1 MGRTEFAGRVESR
14 AGVSGIAEG
23 EDAGALPE
31 GWVWARLGELGE
43 WYGGGTP
50 SKSRPELWEGG
61 TIPWLSPKDMGQE
74 ITSET
79 RDHITEAALTESPV
93 RLVPEGSVAIVT
105 RSGVLEH
112 SVPVTLT
119 SVATTL
125 NQDMK
130 AVAPHQG
137 IRGQWIAWGLRAF
150 ERKILDKCRKAGTT
164 VASLSTPALME
175 LPFPVPPLAE
185 QHRIVE
191 ALEAHLSRLD
201 AAVSAVERS
210 ARRSEQVWKAAL
222 NSVAQGGPARNP
234 EVEYHT
240 VGSVSDVSGGIQKQK
255 KRLPL
260 NNIYPFLRV
269 ANIARGAL
277 DLSEIHQIEL
287 FDGELDRHKLEP
299 GDLLVVEGNGSPD
312 QIGRAATWHGE
323 ISDTVHQNHLIRVR
337 PGPSVVPRYLELIW
351 NAPVVIDQLRQVAR
365 STSGLYTLST
375 SKVKSVRIPV
385 PTPEEQQR
393 LAAWAD
399 ELESHNE
406 AAKRVLEQVRLKNQS
421 LKQSLLHQAF
431 TGRLVPQDPDDEP
444 ASVLLARIKEERTA
458 QAAAAKP
465 KRARRTGAGTK
476 TKRSVPA
483 ARTHTA
489 GPPLPPATSSE
500 PLPANAVQPTFDVF
514 QDQAPDQDETQ
525 DATK

>member
-1 MGRTEFAGRVESR
+1 M
-14 AGVSGIAEG
+14 SGIAEG

-31 GWVWARLGELGE
+31 GWVWARLGEV
-43 WYGGGTP
+43 
-50 SKSRPELWEGG
+50 
-61 TIPWLSPKDMGQE
+61 LSEPLINGRSVRTKENGF
-74 ITSET
+74 
-79 RDHITEAALTESPV
+79 PV
-93 RLVPEGSVAIVT
+93 LR
-105 RSGVLEH
+105 
-112 SVPVTLT
+112 LT
-119 SVATTL
+119 SLKPDGVDFGEAKLGAWTEEEAEPYLVTEGDFLLSRGNGSLKLVGRGSLVRAITDPVAFPDTMIRVRTETKLLDSQFLSHLWNSPLIRTQIERAARTTAGIYKI
-125 NQDMK
+125 N
-130 AVAPHQG
+130 QG
-137 IRGQWIAWGLRAF
+137 ILADIHIPL
-150 ERKILDKCRKAGTT
+150 
-164 VASLSTPALME
+164 
-175 LPFPVPPLAE
+175 PPLAE

-191 ALEAHLSRLD
+191 TLEVHLSRLD

-222 NSVAQGGPARNP
+222 NSVAQGRPARNT
-234 EVEYHT
+234 EAEYRT

-323 ISDTVHQNHLIRVR
+323 IPDTVHQNHLIRVR
-337 PGPSVVPRYLELIW
+337 PGPSIVPRYLELVW

-444 ASVLLARIKEERTA
+444 ASVLLARIKAERAA
-458 QAAAAKP
+458 QAAAKP
-465 KRARRTGAGTK
+465 KRARGAGTGTK
-476 TKRSVPA
+476 TKRSVPT
-483 ARTHTA
+483 ARTRTT
-489 GPPLPPATSSE
+489 GPPPAAASA

-514 QDQAPDQDETQ
+514 EDQTTGRHQAPDQDETQ
-525 DATK
+525 DAAK